1 MKNLFIFFNLLF
13 FCFSNGQVNKK
24 YVFNVE
30 LNDFKD
36 APAFKIENNIA
47 IYIGNNNDEKV
58 FFSKYTILNFYQT
71 YPSSRVL
78 KSLNMFTFE
87 SNSSSLM
94 NELLA
99 KFPTKYLS
107 TEDLTGQII
116 ELLYYP
122 NDYGTTSPNIN
133 LGANLSLKS
142 FDYINVPKAWDYF
155 PQNQIGNVTIGISDG
170 KVLNTDLDFSNK
182 VTYINESFFN
192 PNLFCGSEASHG
204 VGVGSIAAAQGNNA
218 HGLSGVCSDCDVI
231 NTPYTLTYNGLL
243 DLANAGV
250 KVINMSWASMYQND
264 TTYSTGY
271 IQSQQDIINQIHDMG
286 VVLVAGAGN
295 QNSYSAPAPNYLWYG
310 YPASYNHVISV
321 SGVNHKNANFTDQIT
336 HETYGDVSWYNEDLI
351 SPTGTYSNG
360 VFSSFYEGLTTN
372 SKVDICAPGWR
383 YPLYANYLLGCLQNG
398 LPYNYG
404 DGTSGAAPHV
414 TGTVALMQSLNPC
427 LNPNEIEDILQLSS
441 KNIEVNPSNSYF
453 IGRIGSGKLEVGDSV
468 EFVSES
474 MNSMGNALIDGQDF
488 WRFNFDLQHINNK
501 LTISNQVFR
510 DGNTS
515 NFVAKNSI
523 DVITNSDFKP
533 NSNGFIDL
541 KIDSD
546 ITVCPTSSRFSD
558 KNQTERKNET
568 VNNLIK
574 LYPNPNKGTFTIS
587 LNESISEI
595 DITIF
600 DTFGKLIYQTKTKGK
615 DLELSIPNLAS
626 GLYIVKLN
634 SKELTETLKFLKQ

>member
-1 MKNLFIFFNLLF
+1 
-13 FCFSNGQVNKK
+13 
-24 YVFNVE
+24 
-30 LNDFKD
+30 
-36 APAFKIENNIA
+36 
-47 IYIGNNNDEKV
+47 
-58 FFSKYTILNFYQT
+58 
-71 YPSSRVL
+71 
-78 KSLNMFTFE
+78 
-87 SNSSSLM
+87 
-94 NELLA
+94 
-99 KFPTKYLS
+99 
-107 TEDLTGQII
+107 
-116 ELLYYP
+116 
-122 NDYGTTSPNIN
+122 
-133 LGANLSLKS
+133 
-142 FDYINVPKAWDYF
+142 
-155 PQNQIGNVTIGISDG
+155 
-170 KVLNTDLDFSNK
+170 
-182 VTYINESFFN
+182 
-192 PNLFCGSEASHG
+192 
-204 VGVGSIAAAQGNNA
+204 
-218 HGLSGVCSDCDVI
+218 
-231 NTPYTLTYNGLL
+231 
-243 DLANAGV
+243 
-250 KVINMSWASMYQND
+250 
-264 TTYSTGY
+264 
-271 IQSQQDIINQIHDMG
+271 MG
-286 VVLVAGAGN
+286 VVLVAAAGN

-336 HETYGDVSWYNEDLI
+336 HEAYGDVSWYNEDLI

-523 DVITNSDFKP
+523 DVVTSSDFKP

-546 ITVCPTSSRFSD
+546 ITVCPISSRFSD

-587 LNESISEI
+587 LNKPISEI

-600 DTFGKLIYQTKTKGK
+600 DTFGKLIYQTKTEGK

>member
-47 IYIGNNNDEKV
+47 IYIGTNNDEKV
-58 FFSKYTILNFYQT
+58 FFSKYTISNFYQT
-71 YPSSRVL
+71 YPSSKVL

-87 SNSSSLM
+87 TTSSTLIKD
-94 NELLA
+94 LVT
-99 KFPTKYLS
+99 KFPSKYLR
-107 TEDLTGQII
+107 TEDLTSQII
-116 ELLYYP
+116 ELSYYP

-142 FDYINVPKAWDYF
+142 FDYIKVPKAWDYF

-250 KVINMSWASMYQND
+250 KVINMSWVSMFKD
-264 TTYSTGY
+264 DPTYVTGY
-271 IQSQQDIINQIHDMG
+271 VQSQQDIINQINDMG
-286 VVLVAGAGN
+286 VVLVAAAGN
-295 QNSYSAPAPNYLWYG
+295 LNSYSAPAPNYLRYA
-310 YPASYNHVISV
+310 YPASYNNVISV

-383 YPLYANYLLGCLQNG
+383 YPLYANYLLGCLENG

-404 DGTSGAAPHV
+404 DGTSGAAPYV

-427 LNPNEIEDILQLSS
+427 LNPNEIEDILQLTS

-453 IGRIGSGKLEVGDSV
+453 IGRIGSGKLETGDSV

-474 MNSMGNALIDGQDF
+474 MKPIGNAIIDGQDF

-515 NFVAKNSI
+515 SFVAKNSI

-541 KIDSD
+541 KIDSN

-558 KNQTERKNET
+558 KNQTVRKNEM

-587 LNESISEI
+587 LNKSISEI

-600 DTFGKLIYQTKTKGK
+600 DTFGKLIYQTKTEGK

>member
-36 APAFKIENNIA
+36 APSFKIENNIA
-47 IYIGNNNDEKV
+47 VYIGTNNDEKV
-58 FFSKYTILNFYQT
+58 FFSKYTISNFYQT

-94 NELLA
+94 NELLD
-99 KFPTKYLS
+99 KFPTKYIR

-122 NDYGTTSPNIN
+122 NDYGTTSPNVN

-142 FDYINVPKAWDYF
+142 FDYINVPKAWNYF

-170 KVLNTDLDFSNK
+170 KVLNTDLDLSNK

-192 PNLFCGSEASHG
+192 PNLYCGSDAAHG

-218 HGLSGVCSDCDVI
+218 HGISGVCSDCDVI
-231 NTPYTLTYNGLL
+231 STPYTLSYNGIL

-250 KVINMSWASMYQND
+250 KVINMSWAYMYQND

-271 IQSQQDIINQIHDMG
+271 VQSQQDIINQIHDMG
-286 VVLVAGAGN
+286 VVLVASAGN
-295 QNSYSAPAPNYLWYG
+295 KNSYSAPAPNYLWYG
-310 YPASYNHVISV
+310 YPASYDNVISV

-336 HETYGDVSWYNEDLI
+336 HESYGDVSWYNEDLI
-351 SPTGTYSNG
+351 SPTGIYNNG

-383 YPLYANYLLGCLQNG
+383 YPLYANYLLGCLENG

-404 DGTSGAAPHV
+404 DGTSGAAPYV

-427 LNPNEIEDILQLSS
+427 LNPNEIEDILQLTS

-453 IGRIGSGKLEVGDSV
+453 IGRIGSGKLETGDSV

-474 MNSMGNALIDGQDF
+474 MKPNGNAIIDGQDF
-488 WRFNFDLQHINNK
+488 WRFNFDLQHINNN

-515 NFVAKNSI
+515 SFVAKNSI

-541 KIDSD
+541 KIDSN
-546 ITVCPTSSRFSD
+546 ITVCPTSPRFSD
-558 KNQTERKNET
+558 KNQTERKNEM

-587 LNESISEI
+587 LNKSISEI